1 MALKDFVPYGSDVS
15 AGSYEC
21 ADCGREYSNQ
31 SKTSMPPCPNLD
43 RLPHQLMG
51 WRILSGQGDALNDPY
66 PR

>member
-21 ADCGREYSNQ
+21 ADCGRKYSNR

-43 RLPHQLMG
+43 RLPHHRVS
-51 WRILSGQGDALNDPY
+51 WRILSEQGDALSDPY
-66 PR
+66 PK